1 MADYMGPNWPSHVTG
16 GESVDSGAFHAIISS
31 HKMAL
36 NCHVILLDAYV
47 SIYKTVSVFANCDE
61 RGGKYLI
68 PRRKATWCVVIIK
81 GE

>member
-1 MADYMGPNWPSHVTG
+1 MADYMGPTWPSYVTHS
-16 GESVDSGAFHAIISS
+16 ESVDSGAFHAIISS
-31 HKMAL
+31 HKMAV
-36 NCHVILLDAYV
+36 NCHVMLLYAYV
-47 SIYKTVSVFANCDE
+47 SIYKKVSVFANSDE